1 MIGKILI
8 VEHKEDLLNRITS
21 ILRDKGF
28 SVQSSVLKAQLITM
42 VIENNIDVILVD
54 SDINQGHGLELVR
67 MLKNNDNTAT
77 IPVIL
82 LSTPYKKSEFIYEAI
97 DIGIDG
103 LLFIPF
109 EEVDLIVKINSAMKI
124 KKLISDLDKSEIE
137 KENLRTQIKD
147 ISEESLKFASSL
159 SELNKKHEQSL
170 EINESVGI
178 LNKKGLYSQLERSVY
193 EYVRHGESMIL
204 ACFSIDYLSKLKN
217 EFGREV
223 ANSIEEE
230 FIKTLKTV
238 TRKEDLIAVLRE
250 NEIVVAFKRMREDML
265 EEKVD
270 EIKKLVSKQ
279 EIIDNGIVI
288 KFSIT
293 SGIVLI
299 RYKSSY
305 AIQGIENEILAVEIA
320 LNNARRRGAG
330 SVFLHPTIVRS

>member
-21 ILRDKGF
+21 ILRAKGF
-28 SVQSSVLKAQLITM
+28 NVQSLLLKAQLISM
-42 VIENNIDVILVD
+42 VIENNIDVILID
-54 SDINQGHGLELVR
+54 ADINQGNGLELVR
-67 MLKNNDNTAT
+67 MLKNNERTAT
-77 IPVIL
+77 IPIVL
-82 LSTPYKKSEFIYEAI
+82 LSTPYKKSEYIYEAI
-97 DIGIDG
+97 DAGIDG
-103 LLFIPF
+103 LLLIPF

-124 KKLISDLDKSEIE
+124 KKLIVNLDEFEIE
-137 KENLRTQIKD
+137 KENLKTQIKD
-147 ISEESLKFASSL
+147 ISEESLKFSNSL
-159 SELNKKHEQSL
+159 NELNKKYEQSL
-170 EINESVGI
+170 EIDERMGI
-178 LNKKGLYSQLERSVY
+178 LNKKGLYSQLERSVH

-204 ACFSIDYLSKLKN
+204 ACFSIDYLEKLKN
-217 EFGREV
+217 EFGRDI
-223 ANSIEEE
+223 ANSIEEQFVE
-230 FIKTLKTV
+230 TLKTV
-238 TRKEDLIAVLRE
+238 IRKEDLIATLRE
-250 NEIVVAFKRMREDML
+250 NEIVVAFKRMREDIL

-270 EIKKLVSKQ
+270 EIKRLVSKQ

-299 RYKSSY
+299 RYKSTY